1 MVNDKKNIKII
12 KSSTMKCR
20 LNDSAKGS
28 QVNIPAKTSGKAIYK
43 RSEPEG
49 TLFLMD
55 DFSIIK
61 VPTDKSTYVKK
72 NRHIQRFKTPISVR
86 WDITY
91 QCNLECRHC
100 YSSCSGSGL
109 NILATKDAKRLLNI
123 FEKAKVQFVQILGG
137 EPMIRRDIY
146 ELVKYALTKKY
157 IFSLNSNGCLLNK
170 DAVRRLSD
178 AGLKYIQ
185 ISLHGFEKEHEYLTT
200 RKESFKKAVNAIS
213 LLINSGISVSVSCLV
228 SDINA
233 KNIIDFLNYLIKIG
247 VKSIQLLTPL
257 KEGRAKTQ
265 KIKLSKKDSNTLKNK
280 LIEFK
285 NNNQHINIDLP
296 GFDIDLI
303 DGLVNEYKNDPSYEF
318 MFGCSGGVSSIRVN
332 PEGKAC
338 VCVGNAS
345 EPVGDLLKESM
356 TDVMKKMYHW
366 RLKNIPSMCVGCE
379 HYLGDCQGGC
389 YLRFK

>member
-1 MVNDKKNIKII
+1 MVNDKKNIKLI
-12 KSSTMKCR
+12 KSSTMKCQ
-20 LNDSAKGS
+20 LNDSVKGS
-28 QVNIPAKTSGKAIYK
+28 QINIPTKTSGKAIYE
-43 RSEPEG
+43 RAEPEG

-61 VPTDKSTYVKK
+61 APTDDPIYIKK

-91 QCNLECRHC
+91 QCNLKCRHC
-100 YSSCSGSGL
+100 YSSCSREGINTL
-109 NILATKDAKRLLNI
+109 TTEDAKRLLNI
-123 FEKAKVQFVQILGG
+123 FEEAKVQFVQILGG
-137 EPMIRRDIY
+137 EPMVRKDIY
-146 ELVKYALTKKY
+146 ELVEYALTKKF
-157 IFSLNSNGCLLNK
+157 IFSLNSNGYLLNQ
-170 DAVRRLSD
+170 DVVRRLSN

-200 RKESFKKAVNAIS
+200 RNGSFKKAVNAIF
-213 LLINSGISVSVSCLV
+213 LLINSGVNVSVSCLV

-233 KNIIDFLNYLIKIG
+233 KNIIAFLDYLIKTG

-257 KEGRAKTQ
+257 EEGRAKTQ
-265 KIKLSKKDSNTLKNK
+265 KITLSKKDSNILKNK

-285 NNNQHINIDLP
+285 DNNQYINIDLP

-303 DGLVNEYKNDPSYEF
+303 DGLVNEYKNDPRYEF

-332 PEGKAC
+332 PKGNAC
-338 VCVGNAS
+338 VCVGNAG

-356 TDVMKKMYHW
+356 ADVMKKMYCW
-366 RLKNIPSMCVGCE
+366 RLKNIPSMCVGCR